1 MDLFMLG
8 LMQKMSRVSGKSVS
22 HSSSYTINNT
32 VDYPIVGLNLYG
44 KSAQNGTPTPD
55 NPVDIV
61 SIGDV
66 GNIQVKSCGE
76 NILNPIP
83 VSNAYYNDNG
93 EIVESANF
101 NMYDF
106 MKIDGKTL
114 TLTAKQIRDTE
125 GLRYALFDKDK
136 NARELEKEII
146 NAKSGTSSL
155 DRSKSKFKKVVNFVK
170 DNKEV
175 VSVLASVVL
184 ALASKNNDLDGKK

>member
-8 LMQKMSRVSGKSVS
+8 LLQKMSRGGGGGKSVS

-44 KSAQNGTPTPD
+44 KSTQDGTPTPEA
-55 NPVDIV
+55 PVDIV
-61 SIGDV
+61 SVGDG

-83 VSNAYYNDNG
+83 VGNAYYNDNG

-106 MKIDGKTL
+106 IKIDGKTL

-136 NARELEKEII
+136 NFLNRSLFMNIEKTTIRNP
-146 NAKSGTSSL
+146 NATYIRVFMSN
-155 DRSKSKFKKVVNFVK
+155 VC
-170 DNKEV
+170 
-175 VSVLASVVL
+175 
-184 ALASKNNDLDGKK
+184 